1 MTYSIHPLE
10 TLAPSIAKGTDQM
23 TSISRRKLVGNSAA
37 AAVGLTASATLAGTS
52 GNASASGSTPFAGV
66 LAAKAQD
73 KPVEI
78 TFYHGWGTPPG
89 GEAAAKKHPAD
100 LVVEAFNAS
109 QTAVKVNA
117 QTPGGYPEIA
127 QKVQAELASGNAP
140 ALAMMPWASIYY
152 ASEGLGAV
160 PLEDVGGDEV
170 VSTLAVIKPEVLPFV
185 QLDGK
190 TMGLPYALSTPVI
203 YYNTDLVKQAG
214 VDPAVLFKDW
224 SGFAQETPKIKEMLG
239 GNPVIGISFN
249 KDWPAQGIIQS
260 NGGTVLDES
269 NNPVMNSP
277 EAIEAMQM
285 IADLDKAGLYD
296 RGTSKELRPSF
307 VAGSTAILVG
317 SIAGLSGL
325 RNEAAF
331 DLQVV
336 PFPTFGSKPRKM
348 STGGSFIT
356 CFAQDDDQRNAA
368 WQFLKFAVSE
378 EAWKIWMQT
387 GYMSA
392 ATWEVPVLEGQEAA
406 YTQLNEGLTRET
418 PWPGARGAEIQTAWA
433 SYVERIWANDLPAEE
448 SLNEAVQ
455 ELKDLI
461 ATS

>member
-1 MTYSIHPLE
+1 M
-10 TLAPSIAKGTDQM
+10 
-23 TSISRRKLVGNSAA
+23 
-37 AAVGLTASATLAGTS
+37 
-52 GNASASGSTPFAGV
+52 
-66 LAAKAQD
+66 
-73 KPVEI
+73 
-78 TFYHGWGTPPG
+78 
-89 GEAAAKKHPAD
+89 
-100 LVVEAFNAS
+100 
-109 QTAVKVNA
+109 
-117 QTPGGYPEIA
+117 
-127 QKVQAELASGNAP
+127 
-140 ALAMMPWASIYY
+140 
-152 ASEGLGAV
+152 
-160 PLEDVGGDEV
+160 
-170 VSTLAVIKPEVLPFV
+170 

-203 YYNTDLVKQAG
+203 YYNADLVKQAG

-224 SGFAQETPKIKEMLG
+224 SGFAQETPKIKEVLG

-368 WQFLKFAVSE
+368 
-378 EAWKIWMQT
+378 
-387 GYMSA
+387 
-392 ATWEVPVLEGQEAA
+392 
-406 YTQLNEGLTRET
+406 
-418 PWPGARGAEIQTAWA
+418 
-433 SYVERIWANDLPAEE
+433 
-448 SLNEAVQ
+448 
-455 ELKDLI
+455 
-461 ATS
+461 